1 MIFDIGSGEVIA
13 IVTVSAVAALG
24 VWALVRSF
32 RRPRA

>member
-1 MIFDIGSGEVIA
+1 MLFDIGSGEVIG
-13 IVTVSAVAALG
+13 IVTVFGVAALG